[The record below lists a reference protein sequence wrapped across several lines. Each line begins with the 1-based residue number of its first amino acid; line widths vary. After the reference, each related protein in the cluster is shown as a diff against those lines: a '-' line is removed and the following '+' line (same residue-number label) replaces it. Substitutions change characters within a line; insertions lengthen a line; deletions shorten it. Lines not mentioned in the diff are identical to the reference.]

1 MTVEQPSTIFFEK
14 ERFIMSKNITMGDIA
29 KAAGISKSA
38 VSLAL
43 NNSPSI
49 PKSTRERIFKLAEN
63 MGYVRNN
70 LVSALM
76 SNIKKKD
83 VEKFSETIA
92 VINGNQDEF
101 ALKNHPTLPKY
112 FEGISAEAK
121 RLGYKINEFWLHD
134 ARFNSNALSKVLRSR
149 GIRGGIILGHSFGT
163 TFPPSF
169 KSVWKNFYFISVG
182 IKTRSPSLEMVSA
195 DHYAITNQAT
205 NKAIE
210 MNFKRPGLII
220 EEYIDELVDGR
231 FLAGYMRAQMHFKR
245 ENKIP
250 PMTKSHTDSDYAKAL
265 DKWIEKHKPDVI
277 LYLMNYT
284 REVFEKSKWYGHIPL
299 IQLEQRTN
307 LGEWVGRM
315 EQNNDIVGQM
325 AMRRLADMLSRSSS
339 KVLENA
345 NMVTLVPPTWI
356 KSGVNAKAPRA
367 CVGVGGNKIINV

>member
-1 MTVEQPSTIFFEK
+1 MVLIIQQKREDFMAKSVS
-14 ERFIMSKNITMGDIA
+14 MADIA
-29 KAAGISKSA
+29 KVARVSKSA

-43 NNSPSI
+43 NNSPTI
-49 PKSTRERIFKLAEN
+49 PQATRERILKLADE

-70 LVSALM
+70 LVSVLM
-76 SNIKKKD
+76 SNIKKKE

-92 VINGNQDEF
+92 VINGNQDEH

-121 RLGYKINEFWLHD
+121 RLGYQINEFWLHD
-134 ARFNSNALSKVLRSR
+134 ARFNTNSLPRVLKSR

-205 NKAIE
+205 HKAIE
-210 MNFKRPGLII
+210 MGYTRPALII

-231 FLAGYMRAQMHFKR
+231 FLAGYIRAQMNFKC

-250 PMTKSHTDSDYAKAL
+250 PMTKSHTDADYAKAL

-284 REVFEKSKWYGHIPL
+284 REVFEKSKWYGCIPL

-356 KSGVNAKAPRA
+356 KSARS
-367 CVGVGGNKIINV
+367 